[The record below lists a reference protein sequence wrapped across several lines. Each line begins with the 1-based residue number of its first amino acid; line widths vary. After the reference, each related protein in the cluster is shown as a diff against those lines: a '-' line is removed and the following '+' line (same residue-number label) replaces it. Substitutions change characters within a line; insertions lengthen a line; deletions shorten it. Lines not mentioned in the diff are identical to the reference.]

1 MVENQFLDRDLV
13 LNLNARL
20 RTLESRFGDFRE
32 LINFLRSNI
41 QDLRKSLSEIS
52 KESGGEIRGVE
63 RRLDDFE
70 RSLEVLKNEVTLRAP
85 KEDFDVLKKYLE
97 YWNPT
102 NFVTVDQLDEVLEEL
117 KKKHSPKHE

>member
-1 MVENQFLDRDLV
+1 MVENQFLDRDLL

-41 QDLRKSLSEIS
+41 QDLRKSLNEIS
-52 KESGGEIRGVE
+52 KDAGSEVRTVE

-85 KEDFDVLKKYLE
+85 KEDFDVLKKYLD

-102 NFVTVDQLDEVLEEL
+102 NFVTIDQLDEILADL
-117 KKKHSPKHE
+117 KSEKKIKK

>member
-1 MVENQFLDRDLV
+1 MDRDLL

-41 QDLRKSLSEIS
+41 QDLRKSLNEIS
-52 KESGGEIRGVE
+52 KDAGSEVRTVE

-85 KEDFDVLKKYLE
+85 KEDFDVLKKYLD

-102 NFVTVDQLDEVLEEL
+102 NFVTIDQLDEILADL
-117 KKKHSPKHE
+117 KSEKKIKK